1 MEDKEGCVLI
11 GKGVSITGNITLS
24 GTIHIYGDV
33 NGEVVAQ
40 EIHVGDTGKINGD
53 IKSEVADIRGE
64 VMNAV
69 EVRKNLI
76 VRSTGKIAGTIR
88 YQSIEIENGGIVD
101 GQLEKMASKN
111 EYVAP
116 TKVDVTVEGKK

>member
-53 IKSEVADIRGE
+53 IKSDANSNTFFKISILSSLST
-64 VMNAV
+64 NLAFS
-69 EVRKNLI
+69 RK
-76 VRSTGKIAGTIR
+76 R
-88 YQSIEIENGGIVD
+88 
-101 GQLEKMASKN
+101 
-111 EYVAP
+111 
-116 TKVDVTVEGKK
+116 